1 MVLIFVVLILHV
13 GVIQAQNIGPWPAQ
27 SKGCR
32 LSLNSGWDEI
42 EPIGDPLLIHVIIR
56 VLHLTDIPDSG
67 GFFSVDVM

>member
-1 MVLIFVVLILHV
+1 M
-13 GVIQAQNIGPWPAQ
+13 WPAQ